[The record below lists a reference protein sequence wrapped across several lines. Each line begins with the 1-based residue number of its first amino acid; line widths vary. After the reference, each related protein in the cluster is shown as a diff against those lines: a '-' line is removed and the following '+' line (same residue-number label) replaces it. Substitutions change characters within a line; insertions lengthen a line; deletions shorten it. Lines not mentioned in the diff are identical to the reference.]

1 MQSGSWLEEEVT
13 GGHVLVGAGL
23 YLFFFFNYFKDEFL
37 MIYR

>member
-23 YLFFFFNYFKDEFL
+23 YLFFFLIILKTNY
-37 MIYR
+37 